1 MRKGFSLMELIVAI
15 TAVVIIS
22 GGSLIYLNNFNSRQ
36 KLEKAK
42 NEVISSMK
50 LAQSY
55 AKTRQLPIGSPDKNL
70 EYVQV
75 QINGTNLV
83 AGANGIG
90 STFFSKKIAESNEI
104 SLDLCPSPLYFW
116 NGNGKLTDMNGVVF
130 GDGETATMTVT
141 LKADVDDSRR
151 VTINS
156 LGQILNYD

>member
-1 MRKGFSLMELIVAI
+1 MRKGFSLMELIVSIA
-15 TAVVIIS
+15 AVVIIS

-55 AKTRQLPIGSPDKNL
+55 AKTRQLPVGSTESKLDF
-70 EYVQV
+70 VQV
-75 QINGTNLV
+75 QVNGTNLV
-83 AGANGIG
+83 AGANGI
-90 STFFSKKIAESNEI
+90 SSVFFDKKIADSSEVTL
-104 SLDLCPSPLYFW
+104 SLSPATIYFW
-116 NGNGKLTDMNGVVF
+116 NGSGKLTDVNGVVL
-130 GDGETATMTVT
+130 GDGETATMTIT

>member
-1 MRKGFSLMELIVAI
+1 MRKGFSLMELIVSI

-55 AKTRQLPIGSPDKNL
+55 AKSRQLPIGSAESRLNF
-70 EYVQV
+70 VQV
-75 QINGTNLV
+75 QINGTNLI
-83 AGANGIG
+83 AGANGV
-90 STFFSKKIAESNEI
+90 SSLFFDKKIAESDEVTLN
-104 SLDLCPSPLYFW
+104 LSPAIIYFW
-116 NGNGKLTDMNGVVF
+116 NGSGKLTDVGGVVL
-130 GDGETATMTVT
+130 GDGDTATMTIT
-141 LKADVDDSRR
+141 LKADIDDSRR